1 MFNLLKHAS
10 VNLEIYSILLLLSN
24 LIPSDN
30 LLNKISFFCLG
41 NSDTISIRSFF
52 IKSLFILS
60 IIFSIILSSNESY
73 LAKYLNKIFAL
84 LITSSC
90 TLSSKKISKIL
101 FSSIN
106 FLKTV
111 FILLLPED
119 SLIISLISFNAF
131 ILFSKFLHFKHDSK

>member
-24 LIPSDN
+24 FIPCDN
-30 LLNKISFFCLG
+30 LLNKASFFCLG
-41 NSDTISIRSFF
+41 NSDTISISNFF
-52 IKSLFILS
+52 IKSLSILS

-73 LAKYLNKIFAL
+73 LAKYLNKILDL

-90 TLSSKKISKIL
+90 TLSPKKISKIL

-111 FILLLPED
+111 FILGLPKD
-119 SLIISLISFNAF
+119 SLSISLISFNAF
-131 ILFSKFLHFKHDSK
+131 IFFSKFLHFRHDSK